1 MDVTKLVAKLAQ
13 ECINNAPIVVLG
25 SGASAAH
32 GIPGMM
38 QLGEHL
44 KNSNL
49 PLDANEA
56 DRKSWRTFCEGL
68 ETLDL
73 ESALTQVILTEAMTR
88 HVVRTT
94 WDFLNPYDLK
104 VFEQLIANR
113 RLLPLTRLFQHLFR
127 STVTDVQVVTP
138 NYDRIAEYAA
148 EAGNFT
154 PYTGFTFGTLAS
166 RSPKPPPR
174 VIYGRAPARTVSVW
188 KVHGS
193 FGWFADA
200 DGVVTSLPPMQARPS
215 GLEPIIVT
223 PGVEKYR
230 RTHDEPFRTTMAQAD
245 DAVRSASGFF
255 CVGFGFND
263 QHLQSL
269 LVERCH
275 GSAVPLVLI
284 TRSISDKAH
293 EFFKSGRCPRYL
305 AMERVDT
312 GTRVFCSEIPEGV
325 ALEGVG
331 YWQLSDFMTLI
342 M

>member
-1 MDVTKLVAKLAQ
+1 MDVSKLVAKLTQ
-13 ECINNAPIVVLG
+13 ECINNAPVVILG

-32 GIPGMM
+32 GIPGML

-49 PLDANEA
+49 PADANEA
-56 DRKSWRTFCEGL
+56 DVTSWKTFCGQL
-68 ETLDL
+68 ATLDL
-73 ESALTQVILTEAMTR
+73 ESALTQVALTEAMTR
-88 HVVRTT
+88 HVVWTT

-104 VFEQLIANR
+104 VFEQLITNR

-127 STVTDVQVVTP
+127 STMTNIQVVTP

-148 EAGNFT
+148 EAGEFT
-154 PYTGFTFGTLAS
+154 AYTGFTFGTLGS
-166 RSPKPPPR
+166 RSQKLHPR
-174 VIYGRAPARTVSVW
+174 VMYGRGPARTVSVW

-193 FGWFADA
+193 FGWFADT
-200 DGVVTSLPPMQARPS
+200 DGMVTNLPPMQARPL

-223 PGVEKYR
+223 PGIEKYR

-269 LVERCH
+269 LVERCR
-275 GSAVPLVLI
+275 GNAVPLVLI
-284 TRSISDKAH
+284 TKTISDKAH
-293 EFFKSGRCPRYL
+293 EFFKSGKCPRYL
-305 AMERVDT
+305 AMEKVDT
-312 GTRVFCSEIPEGV
+312 GTRVFCSQIPEGV
-325 ALEGVG
+325 ELEGVE
-331 YWQLSDFMTLI
+331 YWQLPNFMSLV

>member
-32 GIPGMM
+32 GIPGMF

-49 PLDANEA
+49 PADANEA
-56 DRKSWRTFCEGL
+56 DRKSWKTFCEGL

-73 ESALTQVILTEAMTR
+73 ESALTQVVLTEAMTR
-88 HVVRTT
+88 HVVWTT

-166 RSPKPPPR
+166 RSPKPPPSSD
-174 VIYGRAPARTVSVW
+174 VRASTGSHGIGMEGPRFVRLVCRCGWRSYQPAPHAGT
-188 KVHGS
+188 S
-193 FGWFADA
+193 FRPRADHRDA
-200 DGVVTSLPPMQARPS
+200 W
-215 GLEPIIVT
+215 
-223 PGVEKYR
+223 R
-230 RTHDEPFRTTMAQAD
+230 RE
-245 DAVRSASGFF
+245 
-255 CVGFGFND
+255 
-263 QHLQSL
+263 
-269 LVERCH
+269 
-275 GSAVPLVLI
+275 VPAH
-284 TRSISDKAH
+284 TR
-293 EFFKSGRCPRYL
+293 
-305 AMERVDT
+305 
-312 GTRVFCSEIPEGV
+312 
-325 ALEGVG
+325 
-331 YWQLSDFMTLI
+331 
-342 M
+342 